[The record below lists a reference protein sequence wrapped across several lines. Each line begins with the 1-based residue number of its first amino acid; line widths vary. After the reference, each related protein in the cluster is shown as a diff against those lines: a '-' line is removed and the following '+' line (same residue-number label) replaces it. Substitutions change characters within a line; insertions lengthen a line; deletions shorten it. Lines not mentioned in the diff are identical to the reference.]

1 MLNKFFIAAIA
12 LCAGAVFA
20 APEVNKATAAELD
33 AIKGVGPALS
43 ATIIQERKKGD
54 FKDWPDLMN
63 RVKGVR
69 EKKAAK
75 LSTEGLTVNG
85 AVFSSSMKT
94 DKPQGFNK
102 TERTL
107 KPAEKM
113 PADSSIKG

>member
-1 MLNKFFIAAIA
+1 MLIKLFIAAIT

-43 ATIIQERKKGD
+43 ATLIEERKKGE

-85 AVFSSSMKT
+85 AAFTNTMKT
-94 DKPQGFNK
+94 DKPQRV
-102 TERTL
+102 ERTSKATDKFRAEPAA
-107 KPAEKM
+107 KP
-113 PADSSIKG
+113 